1 MIAIWLVMLVAL
13 VGLGSLAAVVFAI
26 VYAIANKKP
35 GVALAAVLL
44 PLGAITTVGV
54 LTALFVGRAS
64 YQVQGPVHADIHYA
78 IDAPPSPPSPP
89 QISVPQIIDP
99 PTHLRMSVLFLPVA
113 VLIAAFL
120 MFRKHGC
127 KSGNWSWGKMLAV
140 GMLLFLVANFL
151 FMSASRRVEVVHG
164 QQQAAI
170 DHAEQVRL
178 DVENAERKAFEA
190 EQAVEDAQRKA
201 EEAVEDN
208 AAIERGIEFKSMQE
222 LWEKLNQ
229 PRIKLESGDDG
240 ASVEAGVD
248 GKIVTIEAPVAG
260 EAKMIVP
267 IGSETPESL
276 ARSLARLE
284 RMVEQVSAMA
294 DQVSDA
300 GTLVG
305 KAMVALNETIDTRG
319 KEKMKVETVAAVVEK
334 TPAPRAVANVPLAM
348 EQQVRGGSVPS
359 RIEIRV
365 NDEQARELNLSVNDI
380 TKALT
385 DGYGFW
391 QFQVSNGSEGVTT
404 VRAIGEPTEGFAST
418 APDIV
423 VGHVGKQQK
432 SVHLG
437 DVATIVDVTPQLT
450 GKTTRP
456 SWVDVPAKRV
466 GNAQRRVIVAGDFT
480 TREECDREADR
491 LLMLAT
497 AEHLSAITGT
507 PLAQAPAREV
517 SLHDGSVIYPESD
530 PRLYLLQRMNVG
542 LDYVRREIAKDEYE
556 ETVELSFGPM
566 KRLYT
571 RVEFTPSVDN
581 ELRTRW
587 DEFRREKRFAMVGM
601 GAGSVLGLLGMAFGL
616 LKVDTWT
623 KGYYTKRLFIGVPAV
638 IIGGFT
644 LLLFIK

>member
-1 MIAIWLVMLVAL
+1 MHDVNPVQVDPDLAIW
-13 VGLGSLAAVVFAI
+13 VF
-26 VYAIANKKP
+26 V
-35 GVALAAVLL
+35 LAAVL
-44 PLGAITTVGV
+44 V
-54 LTALFVGRAS
+54 AS
-64 YQVQGPVHADIHYA
+64 
-78 IDAPPSPPSPP
+78 
-89 QISVPQIIDP
+89 
-99 PTHLRMSVLFLPVA
+99 FLA
-113 VLIAAFL
+113 
-120 MFRKHGC
+120 FRKRSC
-127 KSGNWSWGKMLAV
+127 SGGKWNFGKALAV
-140 GMLLFLVANFL
+140 GMLLFLGAKL
-151 FMSASRRVEVVHG
+151 FFASMWQRVEIVHG
-164 QQQAAI
+164 QQQAAV
-170 DHAEQVRL
+170 DHAEHARL
-178 DVENAERKAFEA
+178 AVENAERKAVEA
-190 EQAVEDAQRKA
+190 KHAVEDAQRKA

-208 AAIERGIEFKSMQE
+208 TAKERGIEFKSMQE

-267 IGSETPESL
+267 IGRETPESL

-334 TPAPRAVANVPLAM
+334 TPVPRAVANVPLAM

-466 GNAQRRVIVAGDFT
+466 GNAQRRVIVAGDFA

-507 PLAQAPAREV
+507 PLAYSPVSEA
-517 SLHDGSVIYPESD
+517 SLHDGSVIYPVSD

-542 LDYVRREIAKDEYE
+542 LDYVRREVAKDEYE

-571 RVEFTPSVDN
+571 LVEFTPSVDN

-623 KGYYTKRLFIGVPAV
+623 KGYYTKRLFLGVPAA
-638 IIGGFT
+638 IIGMLG
-644 LLLFIK
+644 LLGLAVS